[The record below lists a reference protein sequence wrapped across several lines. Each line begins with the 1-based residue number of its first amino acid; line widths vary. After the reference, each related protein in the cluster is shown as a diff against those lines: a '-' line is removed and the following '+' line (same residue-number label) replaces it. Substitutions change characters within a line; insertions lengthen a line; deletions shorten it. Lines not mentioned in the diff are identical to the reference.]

1 MRHRALDLHSVTGP
15 SSGVWEGPPW
25 AGREWCGVARCGR
38 GGDGRR
44 PGVASS
50 PTGLRPG

>member
-1 MRHRALDLHSVTGP
+1 MRTGRSACTLWP
-15 SSGVWEGPPW
+15 DRRRGVGGPPW
-25 AGREWCGVARCGR
+25 AGRERCGVARCGR